1 MKKIY
6 QQYTVQKRKN
16 GKHFILGIDEEYKA
30 VKVEECSSEEEA
42 NNKRFSYQKRSK
54 LYYEMHSAISNTIT
68 NYKARLNKADIIA
81 AEFDKVLELVLNEY
95 KQNLIR
101 KRVLVSNI
109 INKSIDRAHEGS
121 AINILKPHGA
131 NNGN

>member
-6 QQYTVQKRKN
+6 KQYTVQKRKN

-30 VKVEECSSEEEA
+30 VKVEECSSEDEA
-42 NNKRFSYQKRSK
+42 NNKRTVYQKRSK
-54 LYYEMHSAISNTIT
+54 IYYDVHFAISNTIT
-68 NYKARLNKADIIA
+68 NYKAKLNKADIITT
-81 AEFDKVLELVLNEY
+81 EFNNILELVLNEY

-121 AINILKPHGA
+121 ELNILTPHGDK
-131 NNGN
+131 NDN